1 MFYSKFQTSKALPNL
16 CLLTGESVQSSD
28 LQNKMLKDKNLC
40 EILHGFHI
48 FLSSCCLDQVMES
61 ISSIFSETYNLL
73 HYTTCCIINT
83 LGIMNDTCRYLIYIA
98 STSWSIRESMP
109 INLSI
114 SPDNKTYKNMF
125 DLDYYDDLDLV
136 VDECLF
142 QNRWP

>member
-1 MFYSKFQTSKALPNL
+1 MFYSKFQTSKALPN
-16 CLLTGESVQSSD
+16 LLTGESVQSSD

-40 EILHGFHI
+40 EILHGFSHFSFKLLSRPSNGVNFKY
-48 FLSSCCLDQVMES
+48 FLRNIQLAAL
-61 ISSIFSETYNLL
+61 YNLL
-73 HYTTCCIINT
+73 IINT

-98 STSWSIRESMP
+98 STSWSIRESMS

-136 VDECLF
+136 VDEC
-142 QNRWP
+142 